1 MANLM
6 ATVSDRGDE
15 QRLREEDGMV
25 NNLTSFLE
33 VLEGMKVGRSGCL
46 VSADDGCASSAHLPI
61 FAAIGPFDTPRQRHR
76 QGSDQ

>member
-46 VSADDGCASSAHLPI
+46 VCVADDGCALRSLAHLCCNRT
-61 FAAIGPFDTPRQRHR
+61 F
-76 QGSDQ
+76 

>member
-6 ATVSDRGDE
+6 TTVSDRGDE

-46 VSADDGCASSAHLPI
+46 V
-61 FAAIGPFDTPRQRHR
+61 RR
-76 QGSDQ
+76 